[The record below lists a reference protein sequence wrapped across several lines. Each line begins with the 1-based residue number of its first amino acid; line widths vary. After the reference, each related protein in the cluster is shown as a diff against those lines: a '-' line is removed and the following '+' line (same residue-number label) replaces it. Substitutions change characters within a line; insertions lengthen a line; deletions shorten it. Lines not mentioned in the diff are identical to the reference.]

1 MDGHAIS
8 GVGRLVTVSLTGRY
22 HLNDIDTEMITSVVW
37 QVQLVK
43 VTPVLSRLYV
53 DNFRCLENFEL
64 DLDETNVFLG
74 RNGTGKTSVLN
85 VLRNIQGL
93 VVRGSKV
100 DSVFPARDISLYGQR
115 NEQRFEIETRVD
127 GEAYRYSL
135 VVEHDLSRGRMRVWE
150 ETLEHDGNPIF
161 EFKNGDAQLYRDDYS
176 KGPAYPFDWSQ
187 SGISFLNERAN
198 NKTLTEFKKE
208 IANYII
214 VSCCPPIMS
223 AETRT
228 EDEFLEPLMQNFV
241 GWYRRAAQENMNSIA
256 PLFETLREALPD
268 FDSINLTE
276 SGENS
281 RALKA
286 IFRDPSSKLIRY
298 GFDQLSDGQRAL
310 IAMYSL
316 THLSS
321 DRQVSLFI
329 DEPANY
335 LALGEVQPWLA
346 EAVERVGESLGQ
358 VVVASHHPV
367 TIDYMA
373 GANGRWFFRD
383 GDGPVRVSKEPKNI
397 VDGLSLSET
406 IARRWE

>member
-1 MDGHAIS
+1 M
-8 GVGRLVTVSLTGRY
+8 
-22 HLNDIDTEMITSVVW
+22 
-37 QVQLVK
+37 
-43 VTPVLSRLYV
+43 LSRLYV

-85 VLRNIQGL
+85 VLRNIQSL
-93 VVRGSKV
+93 VVRGSRV
-100 DSVFPARDISLYGQR
+100 DSVFPARDISLNSQR
-115 NEQRFEIETRVD
+115 SQQRFEIEASVN
-127 GEAYRYSL
+127 GEAYSYSL
-135 VVEHDLSRGRMRVWE
+135 VVEHDLPRGMMRVGE

-161 EFKNGDAQLYRDDYS
+161 EFKNGNAQLYDDDYS
-176 KGPAYPFDWSQ
+176 QGPSYPFDWSQ
-187 SGISFLNERAN
+187 SGICFLNEMSAN
-198 NKTLTEFKKE
+198 RKLTQFKKE

-214 VSCCPPIMS
+214 VSCGPPIMS

-241 GWYRRAAQENMNSIA
+241 GWYRRAVQENMSSIA
-256 PLFETLREALPD
+256 PLFETLRGALPG

-286 IFRDPSSKLIRY
+286 IFQGPSSKSIRY

-310 IAMYSL
+310 IALYSL
-316 THLSS
+316 IHLSA
-321 DRQVSLFI
+321 DRRVSLFV
-329 DEPANY
+329 DEPENY
-335 LALGEVQPWLA
+335 LALGEIQPWLA
-346 EAVERVGESLGQ
+346 EAAERTGESLGQ
-358 VVVASHHPV
+358 LVVASHHPV

-373 GANGRWFFRD
+373 GANGRWFFRE
-383 GDGPVRVSKEPKNI
+383 GDGPVRVSKEPKNT

-406 IARRWE
+406 IARRWENGLKTDRFASKDSEQATG

>member
-1 MDGHAIS
+1 M
-8 GVGRLVTVSLTGRY
+8 
-22 HLNDIDTEMITSVVW
+22 
-37 QVQLVK
+37 
-43 VTPVLSRLYV
+43 LSRLYV

-85 VLRNIQGL
+85 VLRNIQSL

-135 VVEHDLSRGRMRVWE
+135 VVEHDLSRGMMRVGE

-161 EFKNGDAQLYRDDYS
+161 EFKNGNAQLYHKDYS

-187 SGISFLNERAN
+187 SGIGFLNKRPD
-198 NKTLTEFKKE
+198 NKKLTRFKE
-208 IANYII
+208 DIANYII
-214 VSCCPPIMS
+214 VSCCPAFMDP
-223 AETRT
+223 ETRT
-228 EDEFLEPLMQNFV
+228 EDEFLEPWMRNFV
-241 GWYRRAAQENMNSIA
+241 GWYRRAAQENMSSIS
-256 PLFETLREALPD
+256 PLFETLREVLPG
-268 FDSINLTE
+268 FDSISLME

-286 IFRDPSSKLIRY
+286 IFRGPSSESIRY

-316 THLSS
+316 IHLST
-321 DRQVSLFI
+321 DRRVSLFI
-329 DEPANY
+329 DEPDNY
-335 LALGEVQPWLA
+335 LALGEIQPWLA
-346 EAVERVGESLGQ
+346 EAVERVGDSLGQ

-397 VDGLSLSET
+397 VDGLSLSEI

>member
-1 MDGHAIS
+1 M
-8 GVGRLVTVSLTGRY
+8 GVGRLATAFLTGRY
-22 HLNDIDTEMITSVVW
+22 HLNDIDYEEKN
-37 QVQLVK
+37 QLLK

-64 DLDETNVFLG
+64 DFDETNVFLG

-85 VLRNIQGL
+85 VLRNIQSL
-93 VVRGSKV
+93 IVRGSKV
-100 DSVFPARDISLYGQR
+100 DEVFPARDISLNGQR
-115 NEQRFEIETRVD
+115 NEQRFEIETRID
-127 GEAYRYSL
+127 DEAYRYSL
-135 VVEHDLSRGRMRVWE
+135 TVQHDLSRSKMRVWE

-161 EFKNGDAQLYRDDYS
+161 EFNKGEARLYRDDYS
-176 KGPAYPFDWSQ
+176 QGPPYPFDWSQ
-187 SGISFLNERAN
+187 SGIGFLNERHD
-198 NKTLTEFKKE
+198 NKKLTRFKE
-208 IANYII
+208 DIANYII
-214 VSCCPPIMS
+214 VSCCPAFMDP
-223 AETRT
+223 ETRT

-241 GWYRRAAQENMNSIA
+241 GWYRRAVQENMSSIA
-256 PLFETLREALPD
+256 SLFETLRGALPG

-286 IFRDPSSKLIRY
+286 IFQGPSSKSIRY

-310 IAMYSL
+310 IALYSL
-316 THLSS
+316 IHLSS
-321 DRQVSLFI
+321 DRRVSLFV
-329 DEPANY
+329 DEPDNY

-358 VVVASHHPV
+358 VIVASHHPV

-383 GDGPVRVSKEPKNI
+383 GDGPVRVSKEPKNT
-397 VDGLSLSET
+397 VDGLSLSEI

>member
-1 MDGHAIS
+1 M
-8 GVGRLVTVSLTGRY
+8 
-22 HLNDIDTEMITSVVW
+22 
-37 QVQLVK
+37 
-43 VTPVLSRLYV
+43 LSRLYV

-64 DLDETNVFLG
+64 NLDQTNVFLG

-85 VLRNIQGL
+85 VLRNIQNM

-100 DSVFPARDISLYGQR
+100 DAVFPARDISQYGQR
-115 NEQRFEIETRVD
+115 DEQRFEIETRID
-127 GEAYRYSL
+127 EELYRYSL
-135 VVEHDLSRGRMRVWE
+135 TVQHNLSRDKMRVWQ

-161 EFKNGDAQLYRDDYS
+161 EFRNGDAQLYHDDYTR
-176 KGPAYPFDWSQ
+176 GPAYPFDWSQ
-187 SGISFLNERAN
+187 SGISFLNERPD
-198 NKTLTEFKKE
+198 NKRLTRFKKE

-214 VSCCPPIMS
+214 VSCSPPVME

-228 EDEFLEPLMQNFV
+228 EDEFLDPLMRNFV
-241 GWYRRAAQENMNSIA
+241 GWYRRAAQEHMESIA
-256 PLFETLREALPD
+256 SLFETLREALPG
-268 FDSINLTE
+268 FVSINLTE

-286 IFRDPSSKLIRY
+286 VFKGPGYDRILY

-316 THLSS
+316 IHLSS
-321 DRQVSLFI
+321 DGQVSLFV
-329 DEPANY
+329 DEPDNY

-346 EAVERVGESLGQ
+346 EAADRTGESLGQ

-373 GANGRWFFRD
+373 GANGRWFFRE
-383 GDGPVRVSKEPKNI
+383 GDGPVRVSKKPNNT

>member
-1 MDGHAIS
+1 M
-8 GVGRLVTVSLTGRY
+8 
-22 HLNDIDTEMITSVVW
+22 VW
-37 QVQLVK
+37 QIQLVK
-43 VTPVLSRLYV
+43 VISVLSRLYV

-85 VLRNIQGL
+85 VLRNIQSL
-93 VVRGSKV
+93 VVRGSRV
-100 DSVFPARDISLYGQR
+100 DAVFPARDISLNSQR
-115 NEQRFEIETRVD
+115 NEQRFEIETRVN
-127 GEAYRYSL
+127 EEVYHYSL
-135 VVEHDLSRGRMRVWE
+135 IVEHDLSRGMMRVGE

-161 EFKNGDAQLYRDDYS
+161 EFNKGEAQLYHDDYS
-176 KGPAYPFDWSQ
+176 KGPSYPFDWSQ
-187 SGISFLNERAN
+187 SGISFLNERPDN
-198 NKTLTEFKKE
+198 RKLTRFKE
-208 IANYII
+208 DIANYII

-228 EDEFLEPLMQNFV
+228 EDEFLEPWMQNFV
-241 GWYRRAAQENMNSIA
+241 GWYRRAAQENMSSIS
-256 PLFETLREALPD
+256 PLFETLREALPG

-286 IFRDPSSKLIRY
+286 IFRGPSSEPIRY

-310 IAMYSL
+310 ISLYSL
-316 THLSS
+316 LHLSTE
-321 DRQVSLFI
+321 RRVSLFV
-329 DEPANY
+329 DEPENY
-335 LALGEVQPWLA
+335 LALGEIQPWLVEAA
-346 EAVERVGESLGQ
+346 ERTGESLGQ
-358 VVVASHHPV
+358 LVVASHHPV
-367 TIDYMA
+367 IIDYMA

>member
-1 MDGHAIS
+1 M
-8 GVGRLVTVSLTGRY
+8 
-22 HLNDIDTEMITSVVW
+22 
-37 QVQLVK
+37 
-43 VTPVLSRLYV
+43 LSRLYV

-85 VLRNIQGL
+85 VLRNIQSL
-93 VVRGSKV
+93 VVRGSRV
-100 DSVFPARDISLYGQR
+100 DAVFPARDISLYGQR

-127 GEAYRYSL
+127 DEAYRYSL
-135 VVEHDLSRGRMRVWE
+135 TVEHDLSRGMMRVGE
-150 ETLEHDGNPIF
+150 ETLEYDSNPIF
-161 EFKNGDAQLYRDDYS
+161 EFKNGNAQLYDDDYS
-176 KGPAYPFDWSQ
+176 QGPSYPFDWSQ
-187 SGISFLNERAN
+187 SGICFLNEMSAN
-198 NKTLTEFKKE
+198 RKLTQFKKE

-214 VSCCPPIMS
+214 VSCGPPIMS

-241 GWYRRAAQENMNSIA
+241 GWYRRAAQENMGSIS
-256 PLFETLREALPD
+256 PLFEILGEVLLG
-268 FDSINLTE
+268 FDSIRLAE

-286 IFRDPSSKLIRY
+286 IFQGPSSELIHY

-316 THLSS
+316 THLST

-367 TIDYMA
+367 IIDYMA

-383 GDGPVRVSKEPKNI
+383 GDGPVRVSKEPKDT
-397 VDGLSLSET
+397 VDGLPLSET

>member
-1 MDGHAIS
+1 M
-8 GVGRLVTVSLTGRY
+8 
-22 HLNDIDTEMITSVVW
+22 
-37 QVQLVK
+37 
-43 VTPVLSRLYV
+43 LSRLYV

-85 VLRNIQGL
+85 VLRNIQSL

-100 DSVFPARDISLYGQR
+100 DAVFPARDISLNGQR

-135 VVEHDLSRGRMRVWE
+135 VVEHDLSRGMMRVGE

-161 EFKNGDAQLYRDDYS
+161 EFKNGDAQLYHDDYS

-187 SGISFLNERAN
+187 SGIGFLNEMTDNR
-198 NKTLTEFKKE
+198 KLTQFKKE
-208 IANYII
+208 ISNYII
-214 VSCCPPIMS
+214 VSCCPPVMS
-223 AETRT
+223 TETRT

-241 GWYRRAAQENMNSIA
+241 GWYRRAAQENMSSIS
-256 PLFETLREALPD
+256 PLFETLREVLPG
-268 FDSINLTE
+268 FDSISLME

-286 IFRDPSSKLIRY
+286 IFRGPSSESIRY

-316 THLSS
+316 IHLST
-321 DRQVSLFI
+321 DRRVSLFI
-329 DEPANY
+329 DEPNNY
-335 LALGEVQPWLA
+335 LALGEIQPWLA
-346 EAVERVGESLGQ
+346 EAVERVGDSLGQ

-397 VDGLSLSET
+397 VDGLSLSEI

>member
-1 MDGHAIS
+1 M
-8 GVGRLVTVSLTGRY
+8 
-22 HLNDIDTEMITSVVW
+22 
-37 QVQLVK
+37 
-43 VTPVLSRLYV
+43 LSRLYV

-64 DLDETNVFLG
+64 DFDLTNVFLG

-85 VLRNIQGL
+85 VLRNLQNL
-93 VVRGSKV
+93 VARGSKV
-100 DSVFPARDISLYGQR
+100 DEVFPARDISLYGQR
-115 NEQRFEIETRVD
+115 NEQRFEIETRV
-127 GEAYRYSL
+127 GEELYRYSL
-135 VVEHDLSRGRMRVWE
+135 TVQHDVFRDKRRVWE
-150 ETLEHDGNPIF
+150 ETLEHDGKPIF
-161 EFKNGDAQLYRDDYS
+161 ELKNGNAQLYHDDYK
-176 KGPAYPFDWSQ
+176 KGPSFPFDWSQ
-187 SGISFLNERAN
+187 SGISFLNERLD
-198 NKTLTEFKKE
+198 NKKLTRFKRE
-208 IANYII
+208 IANYVI
-214 VSCCPPIMS
+214 VCCCPPVMS

-228 EDEFLEPLMQNFV
+228 EDEFLDPMMENFV
-241 GWYRRAAQENMNSIA
+241 GWYRRATQENMASIVS
-256 PLFETLREALPD
+256 LFETLREALPG

-286 IFRDPSSKLIRY
+286 IFKSPSSEPIRY

-321 DRQVSLFI
+321 DRRVSLFV
-329 DEPANY
+329 DEPDNY

-346 EAVERVGESLGQ
+346 EAVERAGESLGQ

-383 GDGPVRVSKEPKNI
+383 GDGPVRVSKEPNNT

>member
-1 MDGHAIS
+1 M
-8 GVGRLVTVSLTGRY
+8 
-22 HLNDIDTEMITSVVW
+22 
-37 QVQLVK
+37 
-43 VTPVLSRLYV
+43 LSRLYV

-64 DLDETNVFLG
+64 DFDETNVFLG

-85 VLRNIQGL
+85 VLRNIQSL

-100 DSVFPARDISLYGQR
+100 DAVFPARDISLNGQR

-135 VVEHDLSRGRMRVWE
+135 MIEHDPSRGRMRVWE

-161 EFKNGDAQLYRDDYS
+161 EFKNGNAQLYHDDYS
-176 KGPAYPFDWSQ
+176 KGPPYPFDWSQ
-187 SGISFLNERAN
+187 SGIGFLNERPD
-198 NKTLTEFKKE
+198 NKKLTRFKE
-208 IANYII
+208 DIANYII
-214 VSCCPPIMS
+214 VSCCPAFMDP
-223 AETRT
+223 ETRT
-228 EDEFLEPLMQNFV
+228 EDEFLEPWMRNFV
-241 GWYRRAAQENMNSIA
+241 GWYRRAAQENMRSISS
-256 PLFETLREALPD
+256 LFETLREALPG

-286 IFRDPSSKLIRY
+286 IFRGPSSEPIHY
-298 GFDQLSDGQRAL
+298 GLDQLSDGQRAL
-310 IAMYSL
+310 IALYSL
-316 THLSS
+316 THLSA
-321 DRQVSLFI
+321 DRRVSLFI
-329 DEPANY
+329 DEPDNY
-335 LALGEVQPWLA
+335 LALREVQPWLA
-346 EAVERVGESLGQ
+346 EAVERVGDSLGQ

-373 GANGRWFFRD
+373 GTNGRWFFRD
-383 GDGPVRVSKEPKNI
+383 GDGPVRVSKEPKDP

>member
-1 MDGHAIS
+1 M
-8 GVGRLVTVSLTGRY
+8 
-22 HLNDIDTEMITSVVW
+22 
-37 QVQLVK
+37 
-43 VTPVLSRLYV
+43 LSRLYV

-85 VLRNIQGL
+85 VLRNLQSL
-93 VVRGSKV
+93 VVRGSRV
-100 DSVFPARDISLYGQR
+100 DAVFPARDISLNSQR
-115 NEQRFEIETRVD
+115 NEQRFEIEARVN
-127 GEAYRYSL
+127 EEVYHYSL
-135 VVEHDLSRGRMRVWE
+135 IVEHDRFRGMIRVGE

-161 EFKNGDAQLYRDDYS
+161 EFKDGNAQLYDDDYS
-176 KGPAYPFDWSQ
+176 QGPSYPFDWSQ
-187 SGISFLNERAN
+187 SGIGFLVERHD
-198 NKTLTEFKKE
+198 NKKLTRFKE
-208 IANYII
+208 DIANYII

-286 IFRDPSSKLIRY
+286 IFRGPSSELIRY
-298 GFDQLSDGQRAL
+298 SLDQLSDGQRAL

-316 THLSS
+316 THLSTA
-321 DRQVSLFI
+321 RQVSLFI

-346 EAVERVGESLGQ
+346 EAVERAGESLGQ

-367 TIDYMA
+367 IIDYMA

-383 GDGPVRVSKEPKNI
+383 GDGPVRVSKEPKNTI
-397 VDGLSLSET
+397 DGLSLSEI
-406 IARRWE
+406 IARRWENGLKTNRFSSKDSEQAMR

>member
-1 MDGHAIS
+1 M
-8 GVGRLVTVSLTGRY
+8 
-22 HLNDIDTEMITSVVW
+22 
-37 QVQLVK
+37 
-43 VTPVLSRLYV
+43 LSKLYV

-74 RNGTGKTSVLN
+74 RNATGKTSVLN
-85 VLRNIQGL
+85 VLWNIQSL

-100 DSVFPARDISLYGQR
+100 DAVFPARDISLYGQR

-127 GEAYRYSL
+127 REAYRYSL
-135 VVEHDLSRGRMRVWE
+135 VVEHDHSRGMMRVGE

-161 EFKNGDAQLYRDDYS
+161 EFKNGNAQLYHADYS
-176 KGPAYPFDWSQ
+176 QGPSYPFDWSQ
-187 SGISFLNERAN
+187 SGLCFLNEMSAN
-198 NKTLTEFKKE
+198 RKLTQFKKE
-208 IANYII
+208 IANYTI

-228 EDEFLEPLMQNFV
+228 EDEFLGPLMQNFV
-241 GWYRRAAQENMNSIA
+241 GWYRRAAQENMSSIS
-256 PLFETLREALPD
+256 PLFETLREVLPS
-268 FDSINLTE
+268 FDSIRLTE

-281 RALKA
+281 RALKT
-286 IFRDPSSKLIRY
+286 IFQGPSSEPIRY

-316 THLSS
+316 IHLST
-321 DRQVSLFI
+321 DRRVSLFI
-329 DEPANY
+329 DEPDNY
-335 LALGEVQPWLA
+335 LALGEIQPWLA
-346 EAVERVGESLGQ
+346 EAVERVGDSLGQ

-383 GDGPVRVSKEPKNI
+383 GDGPVRVSKEPKAL

>member
-1 MDGHAIS
+1 M
-8 GVGRLVTVSLTGRY
+8 
-22 HLNDIDTEMITSVVW
+22 
-37 QVQLVK
+37 
-43 VTPVLSRLYV
+43 LSRLYV

-85 VLRNIQGL
+85 VLRNIQNL
-93 VVRGSKV
+93 IVRGSKV
-100 DSVFPARDISLYGQR
+100 DAVFPARDISLYGQR
-115 NEQRFEIETRVD
+115 NEQRFEIETRINE
-127 GEAYRYSL
+127 EAYRYSL
-135 VVEHDLSRGRMRVWE
+135 MVEHDLSRDRMRVWE

-161 EFKNGDAQLYRDDYS
+161 EFKNGNAQLYHDDYS
-176 KGPAYPFDWSQ
+176 QGPSYPFDWSQ
-187 SGISFLNERAN
+187 SGIGFLNERPD
-198 NKTLTEFKKE
+198 NKKLTQFKKE

-228 EDEFLEPLMQNFV
+228 EDEFIEPWMQNFV
-241 GWYRRAAQENMNSIA
+241 GWYRRATQENMSSINS
-256 PLFETLREALPD
+256 LFETLREALPG

-286 IFRDPSSKLIRY
+286 IFQGPSSKLIRY

-310 IAMYSL
+310 IALYSL
-316 THLSS
+316 IHLAA
-321 DRQVSLFI
+321 DRRVSLFV
-329 DEPANY
+329 DEPDNY
-335 LALGEVQPWLA
+335 LALGEIQPWLA
-346 EAVERVGESLGQ
+346 EAVERAGESLGQ

-373 GANGRWFFRD
+373 GANGRWFFRE

>member
-1 MDGHAIS
+1 M
-8 GVGRLVTVSLTGRY
+8 
-22 HLNDIDTEMITSVVW
+22 
-37 QVQLVK
+37 
-43 VTPVLSRLYV
+43 LSRLYV

-85 VLRNIQGL
+85 VLRNIQSL

-100 DSVFPARDISLYGQR
+100 DAVFPARDISLNSQR
-115 NEQRFEIETRVD
+115 SEQRFEIETRVD
-127 GEAYRYSL
+127 GEAYSYSL
-135 VVEHDLSRGRMRVWE
+135 VVEHDPSRGMMRVGE

-161 EFKNGDAQLYRDDYS
+161 EFKNGNAQLYHDDYS
-176 KGPAYPFDWSQ
+176 QGPPPYPFDWSQ
-187 SGISFLNERAN
+187 SGIGFLNERPD
-198 NKTLTEFKKE
+198 NKKLTRFKKD

-214 VSCCPPIMS
+214 VSCCPAFMDP
-223 AETRT
+223 ETRT

-241 GWYRRAAQENMNSIA
+241 GWYRRAAQENMRSIVS
-256 PLFETLREALPD
+256 LFDTLRETLPG

-286 IFRDPSSKLIRY
+286 IFRGPSSEPIRY

-310 IAMYSL
+310 ISLYSL
-316 THLSS
+316 LHLST
-321 DRQVSLFI
+321 DRRVSLFV
-329 DEPANY
+329 DEPENY
-335 LALGEVQPWLA
+335 LALGEIQPWLVEAA
-346 EAVERVGESLGQ
+346 ERTDESLGQ
-358 VVVASHHPV
+358 LVVASHHPV
-367 TIDYMA
+367 IIDYMA

-383 GDGPVRVSKEPKNI
+383 GDGPVRVSKEPKNT

>member
-1 MDGHAIS
+1 M
-8 GVGRLVTVSLTGRY
+8 
-22 HLNDIDTEMITSVVW
+22 
-37 QVQLVK
+37 
-43 VTPVLSRLYV
+43 LSRLYV
-53 DNFRCLENFEL
+53 DNFRCLENFDL
-64 DLDETNVFLG
+64 DLDQTNVFLG
-74 RNGTGKTSVLN
+74 QNGTGKTSVLN
-85 VLRNIQGL
+85 VLRNIQNL

-100 DSVFPARDISLYGQR
+100 DAVFPARDISLHGQR
-115 NEQRFEIETRVD
+115 NEQRFEIETLID
-127 GEAYRYSL
+127 EESYCYSL
-135 VVEHDLSRGRMRVWE
+135 LVQHDDSRNKMRVWV
-150 ETLEHDGNPIF
+150 ETLEHESRPIF
-161 EFKNGDAQLYRDDYS
+161 EFKDGTAQLYHDDYS
-176 KGPAYPFDWSQ
+176 KGPSYPFDWSQ
-187 SGISFLNERAN
+187 SGISFLNERPD
-198 NKTLTEFKKE
+198 NKKLTRFKKE

-214 VSCCPPIMS
+214 VSCCPPVME

-228 EDEFLEPLMQNFV
+228 EEEFLDPLMRNFV
-241 GWYRRAAQENMNSIA
+241 GWYRRAAQENMEAIA
-256 PLFETLREALPD
+256 SLFQTLRETLPG
-268 FDSINLTE
+268 FISINLTE

-286 IFRDPSSKLIRY
+286 IFKGPTTDRILY

-329 DEPANY
+329 DEPDNY

-346 EAVERVGESLGQ
+346 EAADRTGESLGQ
-358 VVVASHHPV
+358 LVVASHHPV

-373 GANGRWFFRD
+373 GANGRWFFRE
-383 GDGPVRVSKEPKNI
+383 GDGPVRVSREPKST

>member
-1 MDGHAIS
+1 M
-8 GVGRLVTVSLTGRY
+8 
-22 HLNDIDTEMITSVVW
+22 
-37 QVQLVK
+37 
-43 VTPVLSRLYV
+43 LSRLYV

-64 DLDETNVFLG
+64 NLDETNVFLG

-85 VLRNIQGL
+85 VLRNIQSL

-100 DSVFPARDISLYGQR
+100 DAVFPARDISLNGQR

-135 VVEHDLSRGRMRVWE
+135 TVQHDLSRSKMRVWE

-161 EFKNGDAQLYRDDYS
+161 EFNNGEARLYRDDYS
-176 KGPAYPFDWSQ
+176 QGGPPYPFDWSQ
-187 SGISFLNERAN
+187 SGIGFLNERPD
-198 NKTLTEFKKE
+198 NKKLTRFKE
-208 IANYII
+208 DIANYIV
-214 VSCCPPIMS
+214 VSCCPAFMDP
-223 AETRT
+223 ETRT

-241 GWYRRAAQENMNSIA
+241 GWYRRAAQENMSSIA
-256 PLFETLREALPD
+256 PLFETLRGALPD

-286 IFRDPSSKLIRY
+286 IFQGPSSESIRY

-310 IAMYSL
+310 IALYSL
-316 THLSS
+316 IHLSS
-321 DRQVSLFI
+321 DRRVSLFV
-329 DEPANY
+329 DEPENY
-335 LALGEVQPWLA
+335 LALGEIQPWLA
-346 EAVERVGESLGQ
+346 EAAERTGESLGQ
-358 VVVASHHPV
+358 LVVASHHPV
-367 TIDYMA
+367 IIDYMA

-383 GDGPVRVSKEPKNI
+383 GDGPVRVSKEPKNT

>member
-1 MDGHAIS
+1 
-8 GVGRLVTVSLTGRY
+8 
-22 HLNDIDTEMITSVVW
+22 
-37 QVQLVK
+37 
-43 VTPVLSRLYV
+43 V

-64 DLDETNVFLG
+64 DLDDTNVFLG

-85 VLRNIQGL
+85 VLKNIQSL

-100 DSVFPARDISLYGQR
+100 DAVFPARDISLYGQR
-115 NEQRFEIETRVD
+115 NEQRFEIETRVN
-127 GEAYRYSL
+127 EEVYHYSL
-135 VVEHDLSRGRMRVWE
+135 IVEHDLSRGMMRVGK

-161 EFKNGDAQLYRDDYS
+161 EFENGNAQLYHDDYS
-176 KGPAYPFDWSQ
+176 QGPSYPFDWSQ
-187 SGISFLNERAN
+187 SGIGFLNERADN
-198 NKTLTEFKKE
+198 RKLTQFKKE

-214 VSCCPPIMS
+214 VSCGPPIMS

-241 GWYRRAAQENMNSIA
+241 GWYRRTAQENMRSIVS
-256 PLFETLREALPD
+256 LFETLSEALPG

-286 IFRDPSSKLIRY
+286 IFRGPSSEPIRY

-310 IAMYSL
+310 ITLYSL
-316 THLSS
+316 LHLSA
-321 DRQVSLFI
+321 DHRVSLFV
-329 DEPANY
+329 DEPENY
-335 LALGEVQPWLA
+335 LALGEIQPWLA
-346 EAVERVGESLGQ
+346 EAAERAGESLGQ
-358 VVVASHHPV
+358 LVVVSHHPV
-367 TIDYMA
+367 IIDYMA

-383 GDGPVRVSKEPKNI
+383 EDGPVRVSKEPKNI
-397 VDGLSLSET
+397 VEGLSLSEI